1 MIDTHKLEHR
11 IKPGKT
17 KINKEFERYDKN
29 IIRMPRQYT
38 GKTLEIFILQGVLS
52 RKSYFYTEFTRSGET
67 YLRRVEGL
75 VSGLTWK
82 DH

>member
-38 GKTLEIFILQGVLS
+38 NFHVLITDIS
-52 RKSYFYTEFTRSGET
+52 CVFRISPSNLLLIYYF
-67 YLRRVEGL
+67 
-75 VSGLTWK
+75 
-82 DH
+82 